1 MRPQLTTF
9 TDEGGEG
16 RELFDLPD
24 APRPDPD
31 TPAPVRYLYDYDNLL
46 LSHADRSRVVYDVD
60 YAAHGYGA
68 DSNRQPSSL
77 LVDGFVA
84 GNLDRDPG
92 QGTGGAPRS
101 RLSALHRR

>member
-16 RELFDLPD
+16 PELFDLTD

-31 TPAPVRYLYDYDNLL
+31 TPGPVRYLYDYDNLL

-84 GNLDRDPG
+84 GTWTVT
-92 QGTGGAPRS
+92 Q
-101 RLSALHRR
+101 